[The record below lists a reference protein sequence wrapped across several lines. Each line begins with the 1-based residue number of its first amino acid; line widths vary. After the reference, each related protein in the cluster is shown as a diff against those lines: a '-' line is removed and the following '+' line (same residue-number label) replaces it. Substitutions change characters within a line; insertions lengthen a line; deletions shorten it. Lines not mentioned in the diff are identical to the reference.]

1 MTPEPFT
8 LHVPDEV
15 LDDLRVRLE
24 RTRWPDEVADAGVE
38 LVAEQRVRLIDPPPG
53 GPS

>member
-24 RTRWPDEVADAGVE
+24 RTRLDAMQVLYG
-38 LVAEQRVRLIDPPPG
+38 
-53 GPS
+53 

>member
-8 LHVPDEV
+8 LHV
-15 LDDLRVRLE
+15 
-24 RTRWPDEVADAGVE
+24 PDEVADAGVE

>member
-24 RTRWPDEVADAGVE
+24 PTRWPDELPARYWYPGVPD
-38 LVAEQRVRLIDPPPG
+38 RR
-53 GPS
+53 